1 MAVLSTNVAP
11 GNLCSICRE
20 NHHIEGCPLFLKATR
35 PERWTLAKKYGLCF
49 RCLRQGHRSADC
61 KRSHNSRNVTS
72 VGLHR
77 LLSEDRNV
85 RAAEENCPPHGDERS
100 EKSLETALTNVSE
113 PTNDVRVCANK
124 TRDTRDKTY
133 SQTAK
138 AYLYAPNGSYTKIMC
153 LFDTGSQR
161 SFVTK
166 GVADS
171 LGLTGLNERVCISTL
186 RNSTCRKKLRRVSF
200 SLKEITPNSQAKQ
213 INAYCVNRICDTLE
227 ENPLAMWEH
236 AKDLNLADDSPQDDR
251 RGVVDDWLVAVRST
265 LGWILCGQ
273 DSRMSYTDTVKVLRI
288 DVQPQCDCEKYRR
301 FWELESIGI
310 MDQPETESPT
320 ERSMIISQT
329 LLSFHKNRYVTRLF
343 WKHNDALPNNYYAA
357 LKRFEQ
363 LEARLRKE
371 PSKKRE
377 YENTLREYIKN

>member
-1 MAVLSTNVAP
+1 MLGCAP
-11 GNLCSICRE
+11 TKQE
-20 NHHIEGCPLFLKATR
+20 
-35 PERWTLAKKYGLCF
+35 
-49 RCLRQGHRSADC
+49 
-61 KRSHNSRNVTS
+61 
-72 VGLHR
+72 
-77 LLSEDRNV
+77 
-85 RAAEENCPPHGDERS
+85 
-100 EKSLETALTNVSE
+100 
-113 PTNDVRVCANK
+113 
-124 TRDTRDKTY
+124 TRDKTY

-138 AYLYAPNGSYTKIMC
+138 AYLYAPNGNYTKIMC

-186 RNSTCRKKLRRVSF
+186 GNNTCHKKLQRVSF

-236 AKDLNLADDSPQDDR
+236 AKDLNLADDSPH
-251 RGVVDDWLVAVRST
+251 
-265 LGWILCGQ
+265 
-273 DSRMSYTDTVKVLRI
+273 SRMSYTDTVKVLRI

-310 MDQPETESPT
+310 IDQPETESPT
-320 ERSMIISQT
+320 ERSMIISRT

-363 LEARLRKE
+363 LEVRLRKE

>member
-1 MAVLSTNVAP
+1 MLGCAP
-11 GNLCSICRE
+11 TKQE
-20 NHHIEGCPLFLKATR
+20 
-35 PERWTLAKKYGLCF
+35 
-49 RCLRQGHRSADC
+49 
-61 KRSHNSRNVTS
+61 
-72 VGLHR
+72 
-77 LLSEDRNV
+77 
-85 RAAEENCPPHGDERS
+85 
-100 EKSLETALTNVSE
+100 
-113 PTNDVRVCANK
+113 
-124 TRDTRDKTY
+124 TRDKKY

-138 AYLYAPNGSYTKIMC
+138 AYLYAPNGNYTKIMC

-186 RNSTCRKKLRRVSF
+186 GNNTCHKKLRRVSF

-227 ENPLAMWEH
+227 ENPLAVWEH
-236 AKDLNLADDSPQDDR
+236 AKDLNLADDSPQYDR

-265 LGWILCGQ
+265 LGCIHCGQ

-301 FWELESIGI
+301 LWELESIGI
-310 MDQPETESPT
+310 IDQPETKSPT
-320 ERSMIISQT
+320 EKSMIISRT

>member
-1 MAVLSTNVAP
+1 MLKCAP
-11 GNLCSICRE
+11 TKQE
-20 NHHIEGCPLFLKATR
+20 
-35 PERWTLAKKYGLCF
+35 
-49 RCLRQGHRSADC
+49 
-61 KRSHNSRNVTS
+61 
-72 VGLHR
+72 
-77 LLSEDRNV
+77 
-85 RAAEENCPPHGDERS
+85 
-100 EKSLETALTNVSE
+100 
-113 PTNDVRVCANK
+113 
-124 TRDTRDKTY
+124 TRDKTY

-138 AYLYAPNGSYTKIMC
+138 AYLYAPNGNYTKIMC

-186 RNSTCRKKLRRVSF
+186 GNNTCHKKLRRVSF

-227 ENPLAMWEH
+227 ENPLAIIDYYCHFIE
-236 AKDLNLADDSPQDDR
+236 DDR

-301 FWELESIGI
+301 YWELESIGI
-310 MDQPETESPT
+310 IDQPETESPT
-320 ERSMIISQT
+320 EKSMIISRT